1 VQVEEPVVP
10 AEPGG
15 DAAEWGG
22 VTEDQWNTVQSTLE
36 QMSGK
41 LEALSPVKIL
51 DRGYALV
58 FDASGALV
66 KDAAQLRPGQE
77 ISARVSL
84 GSFLAEVK
92 KTTRE

>member
-1 VQVEEPVVP
+1 M
-10 AEPGG
+10 A
-15 DAAEWGG
+15 
-22 VTEDQWNTVQSTLE
+22 
-36 QMSGK
+36 GK
-41 LEALSPVKIL
+41 LEALSPVRIL

-77 ISARVSL
+77 ITGRVSR